1 MALRG
6 VAVLTVG
13 DLSEYFRVH
22 PSTVYRLLRHGKL
35 PAFKVGNDWRFS
47 REAIER
53 WEEQQLT
60 SPSTR

>member
-6 VAVLTVG
+6 AAVLTVG

-22 PSTVYRLLRHGKL
+22 PSTVYRLLRRGKI

-47 REAIER
+47 REEIER
-53 WEEQQLT
+53 WQEQQST
-60 SPSTR
+60 SLSAR

>member
-6 VAVLTVG
+6 MAVLKVG

-22 PSTVYRLLRHGKL
+22 PSTVYRLLRRGEL
-35 PAFKVGNDWRFS
+35 PAFKVGNDWRIS

-53 WEEQQLT
+53 WQEQKIT

>member
-6 VAVLTVG
+6 MAVLTVG

-22 PSTVYRLLRHGKL
+22 PSTVYRLLRRGKL

-47 REAIER
+47 KEAIER
-53 WEEQQLT
+53 WQQQQST
-60 SPSTR
+60 SLSTK

>member
-1 MALRG
+1 MALTG
-6 VAVLTVG
+6 MAVLTVG

-22 PSTVYRLLRHGKL
+22 PSTVYRLLRRGKI

-53 WEEQQLT
+53 WQEQQSA
-60 SPSTR
+60 SPSAR